1 MTELRN
7 SNPGV
12 QIQQIAWLPANVAV
26 VRLGHNWVEKVP
38 SRAFK
43 DYREHAKRS
52 DRCVATMGKIEMG
65 EEDDTVNSETTS
77 ALGGTREVLNE
88 VDCPGELM
96 NEFRGHRGQV
106 YPEVEEKQA
115 G

>member
-1 MTELRN
+1 
-7 SNPGV
+7 
-12 QIQQIAWLPANVAV
+12 
-26 VRLGHNWVEKVP
+26 
-38 SRAFK
+38 
-43 DYREHAKRS
+43 
-52 DRCVATMGKIEMG
+52 MGKIEMG

-115 G
+115 GWMSKIRVGHVVGQWAHLPDHSWGRSKLLVRPETMQKSAKR